1 MYRVTYLLDGKN
13 AVAYREFDTLNE
25 AAEFSIKQPI
35 NSIIEIKQYDT
46 KTSNIQNE
54 SNFNR

>member
-13 AVAYREFDTLNE
+13 AVASREFDTLKE

-35 NSIIEIKQYDT
+35 NSVIEIKQYDN
-46 KTSNIQNE
+46 KD
-54 SNFNR
+54 